1 MNLTT
6 RFFALNASFRP
17 STRSGRNL
25 YRDID
30 GTLVLRL
37 FGLELLL
44 SPRRKPLALA
54 DRAPR
59 PAIAVGGARPCWK
72 EYRVR
77 GPHLVGVL
85 RARA

>member
-1 MNLTT
+1 MNLTIL
-6 RFFALNASFRP
+6 ALNASYRP
-17 STRSGRNL
+17 SVRSGRSL
-25 YRDID
+25 YRV
-30 GTLVLRL
+30 VLRL
-37 FGLELLL
+37 LGLELLL

-59 PAIAVGGARPCWK
+59 PAIAVGGTRPCWK
-72 EYRVR
+72 EYRAR

>member
-1 MNLTT
+1 MSFTT
-6 RFFALNASFRP
+6 RFFALQASYRP
-17 STRSGRNL
+17 SMRRCRNL
-25 YRDID
+25 YRDTD

-37 FGLELLL
+37 LGLEVLL

-59 PAIAVGGARPCWK
+59 PAITVATTRSGWK

-77 GPHLVGVL
+77 GPHLIGVL